1 MEVVLDLYE
10 EMYDAQRPV
19 VCFDE
24 TPVQLVAETRKPQPV
39 APGRPQR
46 YDYEYERRGT
56 ANIFMV
62 MEPLAAWRHV
72 TVTEHRTKLD
82 FAHQMQELVDVHFP
96 EAEKIRVVMDNL
108 NTHKRASL
116 YEAFSP
122 AEARRLLGRLEFH
135 FTPKH
140 ASWLDMGRDRTQ
152 RPQQPVPGPTH
163 SRPQDTRPRDAELAG
178 PTQSG
183 RHRRQVALY
192 GERRAPTPVASLP
205 VAIIVVMY

>member
-1 MEVVLDLYE
+1 MEDVLDLYE

-39 APGRPQR
+39 APGRARR

-82 FAHQMQELVDVHFP
+82 FAAQMKELVDVHYP

-122 AEARRLLGRLEFH
+122 AEARRLLRRLEFH

-140 ASWLDMGRDRTQ
+140 ASWLDMAEIELSVLSSQCLDR
-152 RPQQPVPGPTH
+152 RIPDQQT
-163 SRPQDTRPRDAELAG
+163 LAQE
-178 PTQSG
+178 TQSWQDQRNRDG
-183 RHRRQVALY
+183 IPVKWRFTVNDPRRRLSHLY
-192 GERRAPTPVASLP
+192 TSQP
-205 VAIIVVMY
+205 

>member
-1 MEVVLDLYE
+1 MADVLELYE
-10 EMYDAQRPV
+10 EMYDPKRPV

-46 YDYEYERRGT
+46 YDYEYERKGT
-56 ANIFMV
+56 ANVFMV

-82 FAHQMQELVDVHFP
+82 FAAQMKELVDVHYP
-96 EAEKIRVVMDNL
+96 GAEKIRVVMDNL

-122 AEARRLLGRLEFH
+122 AEARRLLRRLEFH
-135 FTPKH
+135 YTPKH
-140 ASWLDMGRDRTQ
+140 ASWLDMAEIELSVLSSQCLDRRIPDQQTLSQEMKCWQDQRNRDGIPVKWRFTVNDARQ
-152 RPQQPVPGPTH
+152 RLSHLYP
-163 SRPQDTRPRDAELAG
+163 S
-178 PTQSG
+178 QS
-183 RHRRQVALY
+183 
-192 GERRAPTPVASLP
+192 
-205 VAIIVVMY
+205 

>member
-1 MEVVLDLYE
+1 MEDVLDLYE
-10 EMYDAQRPV
+10 EPYDAQRPV

-39 APGRPQR
+39 APGRPRR

-56 ANIFMV
+56 ANVFIV

-82 FAHQMQELVDVHFP
+82 FAAQMKELVDVHFP

-140 ASWLDMGRDRTQ
+140 ASWLDMAEIEFSVLSSQCLDRRIPDQQTLTQETKSWQDQRNRDGIGVKWCFT
-152 RPQQPVPGPTH
+152 VN
-163 SRPQDTRPRDAELAG
+163 DARRRLSHLY
-178 PTQSG
+178 PSQS
-183 RHRRQVALY
+183 
-192 GERRAPTPVASLP
+192 
-205 VAIIVVMY
+205 

>member
-1 MEVVLDLYE
+1 MEDVLDLYE
-10 EMYDAQRPV
+10 EAYDAKRPV

-39 APGRPQR
+39 APGRPRR
-46 YDYEYERRGT
+46 YDYEYERKGT
-56 ANIFMV
+56 ANVFMV

-82 FAHQMQELVDVHFP
+82 FAAQMKELVDVHYP

-122 AEARRLLGRLEFH
+122 AEARRLLRRLEFH
-135 FTPKH
+135 YTPKH
-140 ASWLDMGRDRTQ
+140 ANWLDMAEIELSVLNSQCLDRRIPDQQTLAQETKSWQDQRNRDGIPVKWRFTVNDARQ
-152 RPQQPVPGPTH
+152 RLSHLYP
-163 SRPQDTRPRDAELAG
+163 S
-178 PTQSG
+178 QS
-183 RHRRQVALY
+183 
-192 GERRAPTPVASLP
+192 
-205 VAIIVVMY
+205 

>member
-1 MEVVLDLYE
+1 MEDVLDLYE
-10 EMYDAQRPV
+10 EAYDAKRPV

-39 APGRPQR
+39 APGRPRR
-46 YDYEYERRGT
+46 YDYEYERKGT
-56 ANIFMV
+56 ANVFMV

-82 FAHQMQELVDVHFP
+82 FAAQMKELVEVHYP

-122 AEARRLLGRLEFH
+122 AEARRLLRRLEFH
-135 FTPKH
+135 YTPKH
-140 ASWLDMGRDRTQ
+140 ANWLDMAEIELSVLNSQCLDRRIPDQQTLAQETKSWQDQRNRDGIPVKWRFTVNDARQ
-152 RPQQPVPGPTH
+152 RLSHLYP
-163 SRPQDTRPRDAELAG
+163 S
-178 PTQSG
+178 QS
-183 RHRRQVALY
+183 
-192 GERRAPTPVASLP
+192 
-205 VAIIVVMY
+205 